1 MKKTFTVD
9 NRLIKMIDEMLGF
22 FYSYSVVN
30 IKMEIDRKEEYS
42 EMTFDTKLG
51 KKIEQSTLNRIER
64 LLSAPRQHEMEEYY
78 WGVAGTDT
86 TTCSELVLV
95 GMMTDEHDLNYNE
108 EEDKLYVRL
117 RRYKTHR

>member
-22 FYSYSVVN
+22 FYSYSVIN

-42 EMTFDTKLG
+42 EMIFDTKLG
-51 KKIEQSTLNRIER
+51 KKIEKSKLNRIER

-86 TTCSELVLV
+86 TTSSELVLV
-95 GMMTDEHDLNYNE
+95 GMMTDEHDLIYNE